1 MPMKLQLAF
10 DFLQVPEIIRL
21 VGQVADLID
30 LVEIGTPVIIRDG
43 IQAVRQ
49 LRAAFPELA
58 LLADLKIMDGGEYEA
73 SLAFEAGADWATV
86 LALAD
91 ELTIAQAV
99 KAARSYQAK
108 IMVDMIGVADIG
120 RKAAAVEA
128 LGASCVCVHTA
139 IDVQHTGR
147 NPLQELR
154 EIKGVLRKACA
165 AVAGGVDA
173 CTIAEVSREQ
183 PDIVIVGG
191 GITRQADPRAA
202 ALAIRRRMKP

>member
-1 MPMKLQLAF
+1 MKLQLAF

-21 VGQVADLID
+21 LGQVEDLVD

-43 IQAVRQ
+43 LRAVRR
-49 LRAAFPELA
+49 LKAAFPELS
-58 LLADLKIMDGGEYEA
+58 LVADLKIMDGGEYEA

-91 ELTIAQAV
+91 EVTIAQAV
-99 KAARSYQAK
+99 KAARAYKGK

-120 RKAAAVEA
+120 GRAAAVEA

-147 NPLQELR
+147 NPLRELR
-154 EIKGVLRKACA
+154 EIKGVLRSACA

-173 CTIAEVSREQ
+173 RTIAEVSREQ

-202 ALAIRRRMKP
+202 ALELRRRMNP

>member
-1 MPMKLQLAF
+1 MKLQLAF

-21 VGQVADLID
+21 VGQVADLVD

-43 IQAVRQ
+43 VQAVRR
-49 LRAAFPELA
+49 LRAAFPEMA
-58 LLADLKIMDGGEYEA
+58 LVADLKIMDGGEYEA
-73 SLAFEAGADWATV
+73 SLAFEAGADWVTA
-86 LALAD
+86 LGLAD
-91 ELTIAQAV
+91 QVTIAQAV
-99 KAARSYQAK
+99 KAARACGAK
-108 IMVDMIGVADIG
+108 VMVDMIGVAEVG
-120 RKAAAVEA
+120 QRAAAVEA

-154 EIKGVLRKACA
+154 EIKGVLRSAGT
-165 AVAGGVDA
+165 AVAGGIDA
-173 CTIAEVSREQ
+173 RTIAEVSRQQ

-202 ALAIRRRMKP
+202 AQDLRRRMKA